1 MKKKILNI
9 IILGPQGSGKGTQ
22 AKFLAKKFNLEH
34 IVTGE
39 MFRRFAK
46 QKTALAKKIDYLV
59 NKTGRLVP
67 TPLVIRVL
75 KERLKKVS
83 KSQGI
88 IFDGYPR
95 NLTQAKALETILR
108 ALKRKIDYVF
118 YLPISKKITI
128 KRLAI
133 RRSCAKCGQPYILG
147 VNLKKQQKICPKCG
161 GKIIIR
167 EDDKPKA
174 IAERLQIFNKQ
185 TKPLIRFYRKKGV
198 LVKVDGEPAIPV
210 VYKNILRH
218 LKRD

>member
-1 MKKKILNI
+1 M

-22 AKFLAKKFNLEH
+22 AEFLSKKFNLEH

-46 QKTALAKKIDYLV
+46 QKIALAKKIDYLV
-59 NKTGRLVP
+59 NKKGKLVP

-75 KERLKKVS
+75 KERLKKVNRN
-83 KSQGI
+83 KGI

-108 ALKRKIDYVF
+108 VLKRKIDYVF
-118 YLPISKKITI
+118 YLPISQKTTI
-128 KRLAI
+128 KRLAL
-133 RRSCAKCGQPYILG
+133 RRSCRQCGQPYILG
-147 VNLKKQQKICPKCG
+147 VDLKRGQQKCQRCKGEIYQ
-161 GKIIIR
+161 R

-174 IAERLQIFNKQ
+174 ILERLKIFQ
-185 TKPLIRFYRKKGV
+185 RETKPLIKFYRKKGV
-198 LVKVDGEPAIPV
+198 LVEVDGEPPIPV

-218 LKRD
+218 LK